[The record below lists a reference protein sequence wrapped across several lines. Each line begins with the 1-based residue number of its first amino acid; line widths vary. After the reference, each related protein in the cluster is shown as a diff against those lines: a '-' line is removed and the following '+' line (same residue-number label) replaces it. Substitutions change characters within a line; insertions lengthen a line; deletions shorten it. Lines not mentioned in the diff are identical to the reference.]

1 MQNRTTI
8 HWGPMARTDLV
19 LADKDLV
26 PVGKDLVLADKD
38 QVDMGRDLVVDRA
51 QPGKGLGLC
60 RKRDCLKIG

>member
-1 MQNRTTI
+1 
-8 HWGPMARTDLV
+8 MARTDLV